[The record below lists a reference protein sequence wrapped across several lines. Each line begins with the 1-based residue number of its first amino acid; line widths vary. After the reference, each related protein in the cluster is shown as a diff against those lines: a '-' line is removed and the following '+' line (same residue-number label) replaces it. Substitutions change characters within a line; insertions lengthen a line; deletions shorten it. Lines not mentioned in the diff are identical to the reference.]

1 MWKDLFEAETA
12 RREQA
17 DEENRKLRG
26 EISRLNN
33 NHSSTGTHNSLNKR
47 HQTSSTY
54 PLSPGLGGPLER
66 EGSFSAAS
74 STLVEQL
81 THENAEL
88 RREVGAQTSM
98 LTSRNREKERLYQEI
113 EDLKLALRR
122 ADGTRSI
129 AGDSIFER
137 SASRAHGRSA
147 SRASD
152 VTGLTQMSDAERDSY
167 ETKNG
172 ELRDHIS
179 ELKLHMQDLSRKYH
193 TCLAELER
201 ADMTKFAYENLKRDY
216 NDDIDAA
223 TQDIR
228 QMQAERNEELRLREE
243 VEGQLEDLKADAQ
256 EKLDQLDDELAQKD
270 EDLQRL
276 QNEMRNRNE
285 ESNALRNEVRSMS
298 EGLIRVEE
306 DAQTK
311 IKRIQELELENEELN
326 RELESQEK
334 ALYEVNRKVEKLTI
348 QQESSQSEIAFL
360 REEQD
365 GDKIKNSDLESALKT
380 VQGSLE
386 SERDR
391 MKDLE
396 ARLADERHQREIIGS
411 KEKQEV
417 QKIMNDLNREASSA
431 RDETRLL
438 KQTLQTRELE
448 ASTWKQRL
456 EELENSIREALGDIN
471 GTRSSFLT
479 VCAKGSR
486 NRCSQ
491 S

>member
-1 MWKDLFEAETA
+1 MWKDLLESETA
-12 RREQA
+12 RREQV
-17 DEENRKLRG
+17 DEENRKLRE
-26 EISRLNN
+26 EISRLNSN
-33 NHSSTGTHNSLNKR
+33 TSTSGTHNSLNKR
-47 HQTSSTY
+47 HPLSSTY
-54 PLSPGLGGPLER
+54 PMSPGVNSSLER
-66 EGSFSAAS
+66 EGAFSAAS

-152 VTGLTQMSDAERDSY
+152 ATRLTQMSDAERESY
-167 ETKNG
+167 ESKNG

-179 ELKLHMQDLSRKYH
+179 ELKLHIQDLSRKFQ
-193 TCLAELER
+193 TCLAELEA
-201 ADMTKFAYENLKRDY
+201 ADATKIEYENLKRVYEEDIEAAE
-216 NDDIDAA
+216 DDIKH
-223 TQDIR
+223 TK
-228 QMQAERNEELRLREE
+228 AERNNEMRLREQAE
-243 VEGQLEDLKADAQ
+243 AQLDDVKADVQERFDQLE
-256 EKLDQLDDELAQKD
+256 DELAQKD
-270 EDLQRL
+270 EDLQHL
-276 QNEMRNRNE
+276 QNEIRNRNE
-285 ESNALRNEVRSMS
+285 ESNALHNEVRSMG

-334 ALYEVNRKVEKLTI
+334 TLYEVNRKVEKLSI
-348 QQESSQSEIAFL
+348 QQESSQGEIAFL

-380 VQGSLE
+380 VQAALD
-386 SERDR
+386 SETER

-396 ARLADERHQREIIGS
+396 ARLADERHQREVIGS

-417 QKIMNDLNREASSA
+417 QKIMNDLNRDASSA
-431 RDETRLL
+431 RDEARLL

-456 EELENSIREALGDIN
+456 EELENSIREALGDLN
-471 GTRSSFLT
+471 GTRSTFLT
-479 VCAKGSR
+479 VSLK
-486 NRCSQ
+486 
-491 S
+491 